1 MKTLKNR
8 TIATAMLAMAF
19 AASTMFCTTASAAQ
33 PITADDTPIEMTE
46 LMPDDG
52 GGFHQVLKTKFI
64 EGNASF
70 MSLVAI
76 ALVF

>member
-33 PITADDTPIEMTE
+33 PITADDTPIEMAE

-70 MSLVAI
+70 MSRLRR
-76 ALVF
+76 